1 MAIISPTQR
10 VLFISTGNAVRSI
23 FAEYLLNSKRIGQGR
38 FKAFSAGSQPA
49 GIVHPYVIQILRD
62 HYKINASDSRSKS
75 WDEFRNAQLDMI
87 ITVCDKARES
97 CPLFP
102 GQPEIA
108 NWNIPN
114 PYNDERTNVDLF
126 TKFKEV
132 AQQIQ
137 TRIQLLC
144 SFPAEKLTH
153 LKPEPTGRK

>member
-1 MAIISPTQR
+1 MAANSAQR

-23 FAEYLLNSKRIGQGR
+23 FAEYLLNSKIGMGH

-49 GIVHPYVIQILRD
+49 GLVQPYVIEILRD
-62 HYKINASDSRSKS
+62 HYKINASSARSKS
-75 WDEFRNAQLDMI
+75 WDEFRNTQMDMI
-87 ITVCDKARES
+87 ITVCDRARES

-114 PYNDERTNVDLF
+114 PYDDSRNNVDLF

-144 SFPAEKLTH
+144 SFPPEQLIH
-153 LKPEPTGRK
+153 LRTKPTVRK

>member
-1 MAIISPTQR
+1 M
-10 VLFISTGNAVRSI
+10 
-23 FAEYLLNSKRIGQGR
+23 
-38 FKAFSAGSQPA
+38 
-49 GIVHPYVIQILRD
+49 
-62 HYKINASDSRSKS
+62 
-75 WDEFRNAQLDMI
+75 
-87 ITVCDKARES
+87 RES

-114 PYNDERTNVDLF
+114 PYDDTRNVNLLI
-126 TKFKEV
+126 KFKEV

-153 LKPEPTGRK
+153 LRTEPTGRQNQAPQ